1 MRKSIVILSII
12 LVATLSGCSREN
24 EEVKLLDTIDQI
36 QGLEDYE
43 PSGVLAESFGKN
55 VTYQVSNISWD
66 GDSGVAQV
74 IVTTPN
80 LSQIISDSIQSAID
94 EHGTEDY
101 DVLLNSATEN
111 IQVVLSSEDYPTLES
126 DIEMDAE
133 KVEDGYTLVSN
144 DEFEKII
151 SGNLEEIFIQTLMEG
166 LADEN

>member
-43 PSGVLAESFGKN
+43 PSGVLAESFSKN
-55 VTYQVSNISWD
+55 VTYQVSDISWD

-74 IVTTPN
+74 IVTTPD
-80 LSQIISDSIQSAID
+80 LSQIISDSVQSAID
-94 EHGTEDY
+94 EHGTDDY
-101 DVLLNSATEN
+101 DVLLDSAKEN

-126 DIEMDAE
+126 DIEMEAE
-133 KVEDGYTLVSN
+133 KNDEGYTLISN
-144 DEFEKII
+144 EDFEKIVQ
-151 SGNLEEIFIQTLMEG
+151 GNLEKIFLNVLMEQRG
-166 LADEN
+166 ES